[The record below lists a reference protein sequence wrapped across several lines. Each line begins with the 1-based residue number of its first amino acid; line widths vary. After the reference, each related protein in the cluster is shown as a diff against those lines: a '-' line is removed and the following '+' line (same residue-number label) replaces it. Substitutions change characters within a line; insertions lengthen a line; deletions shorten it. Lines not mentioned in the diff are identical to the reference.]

1 MSNQSGTQNRQA
13 RDALLDTS
21 VPPDRLIREPECRK
35 ITGLSRVSRWRLE
48 QENEFPHRVQ
58 ITSHSI
64 GWRLSEVM
72 AWLESRP
79 RIKRAQATV
88 EAEATA

>member
-1 MSNQSGTQNRQA
+1 MKS
-13 RDALLDTS
+13 ALGFLSAQTNLEAT
-21 VPPDRLIREPECRK
+21 PK
-35 ITGLSRVSRWRLE
+35 GKGAYGLSRVSRWRLE

-79 RIKRAQATV
+79 RRTYGAETAP
-88 EAEATA
+88 EAGAAA